1 VTGGGT
7 QVRRACGSCG
17 DEFEAHHRSAR
28 YCSGRCRK
36 RASRGHVMAVPDV
49 PTDPPGPPDEPAGA
63 VEPPPGRLSAATRA
77 ELAAVSRVESSAG
90 QQALM
95 LAERLDAGQ
104 DTGSG
109 IAALS
114 RELRATMVVA
124 MADAHRVESELDKL
138 RRRNADWRSA

>member
-1 VTGGGT
+1 VE
-7 QVRRACGSCG
+7 GS
-17 DEFEAHHRSAR
+17 
-28 YCSGRCRK
+28 
-36 RASRGHVMAVPDV
+36 
-49 PTDPPGPPDEPAGA
+49 
-63 VEPPPGRLSAATRA
+63 PGRLSAATRA
-77 ELAAVSRVESSAG
+77 ELAAVGRVESPAG

-138 RRRNADWRSA
+138 RRRDADWRSA